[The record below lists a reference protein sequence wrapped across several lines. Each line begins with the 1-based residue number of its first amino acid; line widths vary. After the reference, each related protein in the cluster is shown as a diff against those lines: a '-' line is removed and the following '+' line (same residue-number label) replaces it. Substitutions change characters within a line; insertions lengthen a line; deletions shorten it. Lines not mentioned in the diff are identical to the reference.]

1 MKISLSTDSITKVKA
16 DLLAVGVG
24 AGQLGKDAELKRLDQ
39 ATKGLIAQA
48 AKDEGFKGDRGE
60 VIKVPTDGRIGASWV
75 VVVGLGKDMAPA
87 HAAHWVAVRGA
98 QETKQH
104 RTLAVVAPD
113 DEVATVRAAA
123 EGIVRGAYRYD
134 RYLTGDRKPKGG
146 VKSAVVVARRSG
158 KKLTHAVRE
167 GQVVG
172 EAVNLA
178 RDLVNGPPNDITAT
192 AIANEARRAARAA
205 GAQCKVWN
213 KKQIRELGMHLLLA
227 VNRGSKEEP
236 RFIHM
241 SYKPRGAKKR
251 VVFVGK
257 GLTFDA
263 GGLCLKPPKG
273 MLDMKCDMSG
283 AATTIG
289 VVVAAARLELPIE
302 VHGIIGSTDN
312 MTGSDAYRPGDVF
325 PSYDGKTVEIINTDA
340 EGRLVLADALAY
352 SRELSPDYLIDHATL
367 TGACM
372 VALGKWTAGLFSN
385 DDELGE
391 LYGEAAG
398 EAGESFWR
406 MPLHEDLRETLKS
419 DIADIKH
426 TGDAHGGAITAALFL
441 QEFVGKTKWA
451 HCDIAGPAF
460 LDAPHGVHPKG
471 GTGFG
476 VSTGVSFLR
485 KLAGR

>member
-1 MKISLSTDSITKVKA
+1 MKISLSTDSVTNVKA
-16 DLLAVGVG
+16 DLVAIGVG
-24 AGQLGKDAELKRLDQ
+24 AGQLGKDAELKKLDQ
-39 ATKGLIAQA
+39 ATRGLIAQA
-48 AKDEGFKGDRGE
+48 AKDEGFKGEKGE
-60 VIKVPTDGRIGASWV
+60 VLKVPASGRVGASWV

-87 HAAHWVAVRGA
+87 HAAHWIAVRGA
-98 QETKQH
+98 QEARQQ
-104 RTLAVVAPD
+104 RSLAVVAPD
-113 DEVATVRAAA
+113 DEPATVRSAA
-123 EGIVRGAYRYD
+123 EGAVRGAYRYD
-134 RYLTGDRKPKGG
+134 RYFTGERRPKG
-146 VKSAVVVARRSG
+146 RLRSG
-158 KKLTHAVRE
+158 LVVTRTSSKKLTDAIEE
-167 GQVVG
+167 GQIVG

-178 RDLVNGPPNDITAT
+178 RDLVNGPPNDVTAT
-192 AIANEARRAARAA
+192 ALANEARKAARAA

-213 KKQIRELGMHLLLA
+213 KKQIQQLGMHLLLA

-241 SYKPRGAKKR
+241 RYKPRGAKKR

-273 MLDMKCDMSG
+273 MLTMKCDMSG

-289 VVVAAARLELPIE
+289 VVVAAARLKLPVE
-302 VHGIIGSTDN
+302 VHGIVGSTDN
-312 MTGSDAYRPGDVF
+312 VTGADAYRPGDVF
-325 PSYDGKTVEIINTDA
+325 PSYDGKTVEIVNTDA

-352 SRELSPDYLIDHATL
+352 ARELSPDYLIDHATL

-372 VALGKWTAGLFSN
+372 VALGKWTAGLFAN
-385 DDELGE
+385 DEKLGE
-391 LYGEAAG
+391 LYGEAAA

-406 MPLHEDLRETLKS
+406 MPLSEDLRETLKS

-460 LDAPHGVHPKG
+460 LDSPHGVHPKG

-476 VSTGVSFLR
+476 VSTGVAFLR